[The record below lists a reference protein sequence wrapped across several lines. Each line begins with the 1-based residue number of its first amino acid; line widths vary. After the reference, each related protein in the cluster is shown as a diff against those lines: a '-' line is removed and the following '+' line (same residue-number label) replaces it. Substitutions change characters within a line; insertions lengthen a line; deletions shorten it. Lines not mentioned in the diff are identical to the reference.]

1 MSRQGEDD
9 GDISEE
15 FSGEEN
21 EEWDEDISDEDDV
34 VDDDDDEEEEEE
46 GTNQMEE
53 TGRSVKQLSKRVI
66 EDEEARDQPPTKS
79 VRTGKSDLYKP
90 PTSEE
95 MNELKET
102 ENLFQSSLFRM
113 QIEELV
119 SEVTP
124 KNKKSQALD
133 KILHSLN
140 EIVMKLPKTDSKEL
154 TDQSW
159 LPNNVKVPIQQSPY
173 QVKGHFHFAPPTSMK
188 VVGSYLLGFCTKPG
202 MNVDVLLEI
211 PKECLQA
218 KDYLN
223 HRYHRKRALYLAC
236 LAAHLDTQDL
246 FTSVVF
252 SFFHQDWNKPVILL
266 TPSGKAGKHYTIRL
280 HACPPEGFFKPSRF
294 HPNKNNIRSDWYTG
308 KGRDQESEPPTPHYN
323 SSILVDMMMTEHLHH
338 LFSLSAEV
346 PAMREGLVLL
356 KVWLHQ
362 REMDTGPGCFSGFLM
377 SMLLSY
383 LLSAHKI
390 SKVMSS
396 YQIMKNVL
404 QYLANSDWTTQGI
417 SLASAVRTEDVPT
430 LSDFH
435 QAHQVV
441 FVDPTGHL
449 NMCADMSTA
458 TYARVCH
465 EARLSVAILEDKS
478 LDGFQLLFMQPV
490 PFVHKF
496 DHIFYITHV
505 PRLRLVC
512 EHMSLQD
519 DVMDQCGNYLMA
531 ALPSILQ
538 LITKALG
545 NRVNLI
551 GVKGYDFGQWSIGDD
566 PPGLKDIGRLTFG
579 LLLNTEFSS
588 SVLDKGPS
596 ADQPQA
602 AEFREFWGDRS
613 QLRRF
618 QDGTICEAV
627 VWQGHNMAE
636 KRLVCCQVIQHIL
649 NRHANIPQSVI
660 RYVGGH
666 LDSLLSRPNVQESAA
681 VQSQDKLCKSQAQG
695 KKAKKGKNIPQEQP
709 LDPNRNPMSHPGT
722 GDEENVTVMR
732 AYNDL
737 CRIVRGLQDL
747 PLNVTSIQGTS
758 PVFRYAEV
766 FPPRP
771 AQMKKTKHK
780 TVVHGHIQVPVTGQP
795 CPPFV
800 PALKVIC
807 HMEGSG
813 KWPEEADAIKRVK
826 AAFHIKLGEL
836 LHKQHGLVTSA
847 ATGHVDIAMAGFVF
861 RLVIAYHREVNIL
874 KLERTAEGLLRE
886 RDNETSRQL
895 ERDTV
900 MLPKLT
906 SALHGLQQLYSS
918 FSGSLRLARRWVAA
932 QLLDRHVPDVMVD
945 LLVAHVFL
953 HPEPLTPPGSPAVG
967 FLRFLHLLSTH
978 DWKINPLTLNF
989 NRELTAADM
998 QEISNKFTSCRSQL
1012 PIMFIA
1018 TPSDKLTSHWT
1029 KTKPTVQILQRLISL
1044 SQEAL
1049 KMLELQ
1055 ILTASE
1061 GADFKQVFRP
1071 PLDIYDVIIHL
1082 DSRNVPRRSEGVDYW
1097 KLRDSKDVP
1106 IDEGVGQGGKE
1117 ILPVVEFDPVQL
1129 YLEELED
1136 TYGDLA
1142 LFFHDPCGGLYI
1154 AALWKPPAFA
1164 AKPFKVTT
1172 LNGRSP
1178 DLDQSGE
1185 DLMMIPNVA
1194 AILED
1199 FHSLGKGLV
1208 KTVDVKR
1215 ERPVVR

>member
-1 MSRQGEDD
+1 MSGQGEDD
-9 GDISEE
+9 SDISEE

-21 EEWDEDISDEDDV
+21 EGWDEDISDEDDV
-34 VDDDDDEEEEEE
+34 IGEEEEEE
-46 GTNQMEE
+46 EETNQMEE
-53 TGRSVKQLSKRVI
+53 AGRNTQQLAKRVL
-66 EDEEARDQPPTKS
+66 EDEEAADQRPTKS
-79 VRTGKSDLYKP
+79 VRTGKPDLYRP
-90 PTSEE
+90 PTNEE
-95 MNELKET
+95 MNQLKET

-124 KNKKSQALD
+124 KNKKSPALD
-133 KILHSLN
+133 KVLHSLN

-159 LPNNVKVPIQQSPY
+159 LPSNVKVPIQQSPY
-173 QVKGHFHFAPPTSMK
+173 QVKGNFHFAPPTSMK

-236 LAAHLDTQDL
+236 LAASLDKQDL
-246 FTSVVF
+246 FTSVMF
-252 SFFHQDWNKPVILL
+252 TFFHQDCNKPVILL
-266 TPSGKAGKHYTIRL
+266 KPSGKAGKHYTIRL

-294 HPNKNNIRSDWYTG
+294 HPNKNNIRSDWYMG

-323 SSILVDMMMTEHLHH
+323 SSILVDMTMAEHLHH
-338 LFSLSAEV
+338 LFSLSADF

-362 REMDTGPGCFSGFLM
+362 RELDTGPGCFSGFLM

-383 LLSAHKI
+383 LLSAHKL

-404 QYLANSDWTTQGI
+404 QYLANSDWSTQGI
-417 SLASAVRTEDVPT
+417 SLASCVTTEDVPT

-465 EARLSVAILEDKS
+465 EARQAVAILEDKS
-478 LDGFQLLFMQPV
+478 LDGFQLLFMQTV
-490 PFVHKF
+490 PFAHKF
-496 DHIFYITHV
+496 DHIFHITRV

-519 DVMDQCGNYLMA
+519 AVMDHCGNYLMA

-538 LITKALG
+538 LLTKALG
-545 NRVNLI
+545 NRVSLI
-551 GVKGYDFGQWSIGDD
+551 GVKGYDIGQWSIGDA

-579 LLLNTEFSS
+579 LLLNTEFST
-588 SVLDKGPS
+588 SVLDKGPP

-602 AEFREFWGDRS
+602 AEFREFWGDKS

-627 VWQGHNMAE
+627 VWQGSNIAE
-636 KRLVCCQVIQHIL
+636 RRLVCCQVIQHIL
-649 NRHANIPQSVI
+649 NRHANIPQSI
-660 RYVGGH
+660 IKYFGGH
-666 LDSLLSRPNVQESAA
+666 LDSLLSRPNLQGGTAA
-681 VQSQDKLCKSQAQG
+681 QSTDTHDKLHKSQPQG
-695 KKAKKGKNIPQEQP
+695 KKAKKSKNAPKEQL
-709 LDPNRNPMSHPGT
+709 LDPNQNSTSHPGT

-732 AYNDL
+732 VYNDL
-737 CRIVRGLQDL
+737 CRILRGLQDL
-747 PLNVTSIQGTS
+747 PLNITSIQGTS

-771 AQMKKTKHK
+771 AHIKKTKDK
-780 TVVHGHIQVPVTGQP
+780 TVVQGHIQVPVSGQP

-813 KWPEEADAIKRVK
+813 KWPEDADAIRRVK

-847 ATGHVDIAMAGFVF
+847 ATGHVDIAMGGFVF

-874 KLERTAEGLLRE
+874 KLEKTAEGLLRE
-886 RDNETSRQL
+886 RDNEASRRL
-895 ERDTV
+895 ERETV

-918 FSGSLRLARRWVAA
+918 FSGCLRLAKRWVSA
-932 QLLDRHVPDVMVD
+932 QLLHRHVPDVMVD

-953 HPEPLTPPGSPAVG
+953 HPQPLTPPGSPAVG

-978 DWKINPLTLNF
+978 DWKMNPLIVNF
-989 NRELTAADM
+989 NRELKAADL
-998 QEISNKFTSCRSQL
+998 QEISNQFTSCRSQL

-1018 TPSDKLTSHWT
+1018 TPNNKLTSHWT
-1029 KTKPTVQILQRLISL
+1029 KAKPTVQVLQRLISL

-1055 ILTASE
+1055 ILTASD
-1061 GADFKQVFRP
+1061 GTDFKQVFRP

-1082 DSRNVPRRSEGVDYW
+1082 NPWNVPRRSEGVDYLNF
-1097 KLRDSKDVP
+1097 KGCRDLPTD
-1106 IDEGVGQGGKE
+1106 GGMGQGGKE
-1117 ILPVVEFDPVQL
+1117 ILPVVEFDPVQM

-1136 TYGDLA
+1136 TYGDMA

-1154 AALWKPPAFA
+1154 TALWKPAAFT

-1172 LNGRSP
+1172 LNGRAP

-1194 AILED
+1194 AMLED

-1208 KTVDVKR
+1208 KSVDVRK
-1215 ERPVVR
+1215 EKPVVR

>member
-1 MSRQGEDD
+1 MGKPDLYR
-9 GDISEE
+9 
-15 FSGEEN
+15 
-21 EEWDEDISDEDDV
+21 
-34 VDDDDDEEEEEE
+34 
-46 GTNQMEE
+46 
-53 TGRSVKQLSKRVI
+53 
-66 EDEEARDQPPTKS
+66 PPTN
-79 VRTGKSDLYKP
+79 
-90 PTSEE
+90 EE
-95 MNELKET
+95 MNQLKET

-124 KNKKSQALD
+124 KNKKSPALD

-140 EIVMKLPKTDSKEL
+140 EML

-159 LPNNVKVPIQQSPY
+159 LPCTVKVPIQQSPY

-188 VVGSYLLGFCTKPG
+188 VVGSYLLGFCTKPD

-223 HRYHRKRALYLAC
+223 HRYHRKRALYLAY
-236 LAAHLDTQDL
+236 LAARLDNQDL
-246 FTSVVF
+246 FTSVKF
-252 SFFHQDWNKPVILL
+252 TFFHQDCNKPVLL
-266 TPSGKAGKHYTIRL
+266 LKPSGKAGKHYTIRL
-280 HACPPEGFFKPSRF
+280 HACPPEGFFKPNRF

-308 KGRDQESEPPTPHYN
+308 KGQDQECEPPTPHYN
-323 SSILVDMMMTEHLHH
+323 NSILVDMTMTEHLHH
-338 LFSLSAEV
+338 LFSLSADF

-356 KVWLHQ
+356 TVWLHQ
-362 REMDTGPGCFSGFLM
+362 RELDTGPGCFSGFLM

-383 LLSAHKI
+383 LLSVHKL

-396 YQIMKNVL
+396 YQVMKNVL

-417 SLASAVRTEDVPT
+417 SLASSVTTEDVPT

-435 QAHQVV
+435 QAYQVV
-441 FVDPTGHL
+441 FVDPTGYL

-465 EARLSVAILEDKS
+465 EARLSMAMLEDKS
-478 LDGFQLLFMQPV
+478 LDGFQVLFMQSV

-496 DHIFYITHV
+496 DHIFHITRV

-512 EHMSLQD
+512 EHMDLQEA
-519 DVMDQCGNYLMA
+519 VMDHCGNYLMA

-538 LITKALG
+538 LLTKALG
-545 NRVNLI
+545 NR
-551 GVKGYDFGQWSIGDD
+551 WSIGDD

-588 SVLDKGPS
+588 SVLDKGPP
-596 ADQPQA
+596 ADEPQA
-602 AEFREFWGDRS
+602 AEFREFWGDKS

-627 VWQGHNMAE
+627 VWQGNNIAE
-636 KRLVCCQVIQHIL
+636 RRLVCSQVIQHIL
-649 NRHANIPQSVI
+649 NRHANVPKSII
-660 RYVGGH
+660 NYLGGH
-666 LDSLLSRPNVQESAA
+666 LDGLLSHPSLQEGTA
-681 VQSQDKLCKSQAQG
+681 VPSVDDKVPKSQAQG
-695 KKAKKGKNIPQEQP
+695 KKGKRSKNTPQEQP
-709 LDPNRNPMSHPGT
+709 SDPNQNPSSHPGT

-732 AYNDL
+732 VYNDL

-771 AQMKKTKHK
+771 SQMKKTKDM
-780 TVVHGHIQVPVTGQP
+780 TVMHGHIQVPVTGKP
-795 CPPFV
+795 CPPVV

-847 ATGHVDIAMAGFVF
+847 TTGHVDIAMGGFVF

-886 RDNETSRQL
+886 RDNVASREL
-895 ERDTV
+895 ERETV
-900 MLPKLT
+900 MLPRLT

-918 FSGSLRLARRWVAA
+918 FSGCLRLAKRWVSA
-932 QLLDRHVPDVMVD
+932 QLLHRHVPDVMVD

-953 HPEPLTPPGSPAVG
+953 HHSLSHLLAVG

-978 DWKINPLTLNF
+978 DWKVNPLIVNF
-989 NRELTAADM
+989 NGELKAPDL

-1018 TPSDKLTSHWT
+1018 TPTDRLTSHWT
-1029 KTKPTVQILQRLISL
+1029 RAKPTAQILQRLISL

-1055 ILTASE
+1055 MLTTSD
-1061 GADFKQVFRP
+1061 GADFKQAFRP
-1071 PLDIYDVIIHL
+1071 PVDIYDIIIHL
-1082 DSRNVPRRSEGVDYW
+1082 NPWNVPRRSEGVDYL
-1097 KLRDSKDVP
+1097 KLKDCRDIP
-1106 IDEGVGQGGKE
+1106 TDEGVGQGGKE
-1117 ILPVVEFDPVQL
+1117 ILPVVDFDPVHM

-1136 TYGDLA
+1136 TYGDMA

-1154 AALWKPPAFA
+1154 TVLWKPPAFTS
-1164 AKPFKVTT
+1164 KPFKVTT
-1172 LNGRSP
+1172 LNGRAP

-1208 KTVDVKR
+1208 KSVDVKR

>member
-1 MSRQGEDD
+1 M
-9 GDISEE
+9 
-15 FSGEEN
+15 
-21 EEWDEDISDEDDV
+21 
-34 VDDDDDEEEEEE
+34 
-46 GTNQMEE
+46 NQ
-53 TGRSVKQLSKRVI
+53 
-66 EDEEARDQPPTKS
+66 
-79 VRTGKSDLYKP
+79 
-90 PTSEE
+90 
-95 MNELKET
+95 LKET

-124 KNKKSQALD
+124 KNKKSPALD
-133 KILHSLN
+133 KVLHSLN

-159 LPNNVKVPIQQSPY
+159 LPSNVKVPIQQSPY

-236 LAAHLDTQDL
+236 LAASLDKQDL
-246 FTSVVF
+246 FTSVMF
-252 SFFHQDWNKPVILL
+252 TFFHQDCNKPVILL
-266 TPSGKAGKHYTIRL
+266 KPSGKAGKHYTIRL

-294 HPNKNNIRSDWYTG
+294 HPDKNNIRSDWYMG
-308 KGRDQESEPPTPHYN
+308 KDSEPPTPHYN
-323 SSILVDMMMTEHLHH
+323 SSILVDMTMAEHLHH
-338 LFSLSAEV
+338 LFSLSADF

-362 REMDTGPGCFSGFLM
+362 RELDTGSGCFSGFLM

-383 LLSAHKI
+383 LLSAHKL

-404 QYLANSDWTTQGI
+404 QYLANSDWSTQGI
-417 SLASAVRTEDVPT
+417 SLASCVTAEDVPT

-465 EARLSVAILEDKS
+465 EARQAVAILEDKS
-478 LDGFQLLFMQPV
+478 LDGFQLLFMQTV
-490 PFVHKF
+490 PFAHKF
-496 DHIFYITHV
+496 DHIFHITRV

-519 DVMDQCGNYLMA
+519 AVMDHCGNYLMA

-538 LITKALG
+538 LLNKALG
-545 NRVNLI
+545 NRVSLI
-551 GVKGYDFGQWSIGDD
+551 GVRGHDFGQWSIGDA
-566 PPGLKDIGRLTFG
+566 PPSLKDIGRLTFG
-579 LLLNTEFSS
+579 LLLNTEFST
-588 SVLDKGPS
+588 SVLDKGPP

-602 AEFREFWGDRS
+602 AEFCEFWGDKS

-627 VWQGHNMAE
+627 VWQGSNIAE
-636 KRLVCCQVIQHIL
+636 RRLVCCQVIQHIL
-649 NRHANIPQSVI
+649 NRHANIPQSI
-660 RYVGGH
+660 IKYFG
-666 LDSLLSRPNVQESAA
+666 
-681 VQSQDKLCKSQAQG
+681 
-695 KKAKKGKNIPQEQP
+695 AKKSKNAPKEQL
-709 LDPNRNPMSHPGT
+709 LDPNQNSTSHPGT

-732 AYNDL
+732 VYNDL
-737 CRIVRGLQDL
+737 CRILRGLQDL
-747 PLNVTSIQGTS
+747 PLNITSIQGTS

-771 AQMKKTKHK
+771 AHMKKTKDK
-780 TVVHGHIQVPVTGQP
+780 TVVQGHIQVPVSGQP

-813 KWPEEADAIKRVK
+813 KWPEDADAIRRVK

-847 ATGHVDIAMAGFVF
+847 ATGHVDIAMGGFVF
-861 RLVIAYHREVNIL
+861 QLVIAYHREVNIL
-874 KLERTAEGLLRE
+874 KLEKTAEGLLRE
-886 RDNETSRQL
+886 RDNEASRHL
-895 ERDTV
+895 ERETV

-918 FSGSLRLARRWVAA
+918 FSGCLRLAKRWVSA
-932 QLLDRHVPDVMVD
+932 QLLHRHVPDVMVD

-953 HPEPLTPPGSPAVG
+953 HPQPLTPPGSPAVG

-978 DWKINPLTLNF
+978 DWKMNPLIVNF
-989 NRELTAADM
+989 NRELKAADL
-998 QEISNKFTSCRSQL
+998 QEISNQFTSCRSQL

-1018 TPSDKLTSHWT
+1018 TPNNKLTSHWT
-1029 KTKPTVQILQRLISL
+1029 KAKPTVQVLQRLISL

-1049 KMLELQ
+1049 KMLEVQ
-1055 ILTASE
+1055 ILTASD
-1061 GADFKQVFRP
+1061 GTDFKQVFRP

-1082 DSRNVPRRSEGVDYW
+1082 NPWNVPRRSEGVDYL
-1097 KLRDSKDVP
+1097 KLKGCRDVP
-1106 IDEGVGQGGKE
+1106 TDGGMGQGSKE
-1117 ILPVVEFDPVQL
+1117 ILPVVEFDPVQM

-1136 TYGDLA
+1136 TYGDMA

-1154 AALWKPPAFA
+1154 TALWKPAAFT

-1172 LNGRSP
+1172 LNGRAP

-1208 KTVDVKR
+1208 ILVDVKK